1 MKALLMFLLAFA
13 AFLVVR
19 FVMKRVEEI
28 RSDSFT
34 DKPEQ
39 NNDQPAES
47 MVACKECGLRLPK
60 SEAIMLSPSEDH
72 TFFCSQSH
80 KQQYQSSHPE
90 EDA

>member
-1 MKALLMFLLAFA
+1 MKALLLFALAFA

-34 DKPEQ
+34 DTTDQ
-39 NNDQPAES
+39 NVAQPAES
-47 MVACKECGLRLPK
+47 MVVCQECGLRLPQ
-60 SEAIMLSPSEDH
+60 SEAILLSPSDANIV
-72 TFFCSQSH
+72 FCSQEH
-80 KQQYQSSHPE
+80 KQKYLAKHSE